1 MKSDLMQSEIE
12 DLNEYSPNSPQDEYL
27 FNFINEFVSEKK
39 LDITKPKYEPI
50 EMGENTFIAETKV
63 VSGLPLP
70 LSIIRHYIHFGK
82 DNVKC
87 WYCHV
92 DVESESSG
100 WDSIKSFNAGVVRR
114 KGLEYVRKSLEEMGL

>member
-1 MKSDLMQSEIE
+1 MQSEIE

-39 LDITKPKYEPI
+39 LDITKPKYETIP
-50 EMGENTFIAETKV
+50 MGKNTFIAETKV